1 MAMQII
7 SINIPENKILSVL
20 FLALFLMFL
29 VFSRPLGAEESIGSQ
44 MSPFDADEVGINL
57 EIGDMAVK
65 AGDYDSA
72 VSAYS
77 RAYLLDNKNFAA
89 VYNLAYTYQLKG
101 ALKEAL
107 KYYKASSRID
117 GKRYEPYL
125 NSGAIYMIEKK
136 YELAAA
142 MLKEAVRINPENIDA
157 NYNLAVIDIDRA
169 DYKSALGR
177 LNKMLESIS
186 EKKGSVYYSIKLK
199 SALCHIAL
207 GETVEAAKCLDF
219 QSNNNIEEI
228 EKYYL
233 TGCMLHKAGRSDEAA
248 KAFQKSLTLAKTPES
263 ESLVEILN
271 EKIAQFKVTKKAVK
285 IAD

>member
-1 MAMQII
+1 MVMQITPVI
-7 SINIPENKILSVL
+7 TKKVRKSS
-20 FLALFLMFL
+20 FFYLALFFMFL
-29 VFSRPLGAEESIGSQ
+29 VFSRPLGAEESIGSR
-44 MSPFDADEVGINL
+44 MSPFDSDEVGINL
-57 EIGDMAVK
+57 EVGDMAVK

-107 KYYKASSRID
+107 KYYKLSARID
-117 GKRYEPYL
+117 GKRHEPYL
-125 NSGAIYMIEKK
+125 NSGAIHMIEKN
-136 YELAAA
+136 YESAAA
-142 MLKEAVRINPENIDA
+142 MFKEAVRINPESIDA
-157 NYNLAVIDIDRA
+157 NYNLAVIDMERV

-177 LNKMLESIS
+177 LNETLKLIS
-186 EKKGSVYYSIKLK
+186 EKKGSDYYSIKLK

-207 GETVEAAKCLDF
+207 GDNGAAAECLDF
-219 QSNNNIEEI
+219 QSESNVEEI

-233 TGCMLHKAGRSDEAA
+233 TGCMLYKSGRPDKAA
-248 KAFQKSLTLAKTPES
+248 KAFNEALKLAKNPES

-271 EKIAQFKVTKKAVK
+271 EKIAQFKVTKKAGR